1 MASCRPDPIPL
12 PDPESGSTPDLA
24 ELVDHVAVDLAR
36 EYVDLVGPPLPPRR
50 LPPDSSPK
58 ED

>member
-1 MASCRPDPIPL
+1 MASRHPDPIPP

-24 ELVDHVAVDLAR
+24 ELVDHLAFDLAR
-36 EYVDLVGPPLPPRR
+36 EYVGLLDRRPSSRPPAPNPP
-50 LPPDSSPK
+50 PK

>member
-1 MASCRPDPIPL
+1 MASCRPDPILL
-12 PDPESGSTPDLA
+12 PDPESGRTPDLA